1 MSLTRS
7 NESLLSRLLAV
18 VLLGIFSVWFVTP
31 SCSCQWE
38 HLFGNST
45 SPDQPISPVC
55 TTDLDLAPEL
65 PCRCEDA
72 CSKNFES
79 TAESLSY
86 HGLQS
91 LPCPPVPEHHLP
103 GPKSRWTTLS
113 RGPPNP
119 GHLLHSESRVYLRH
133 HSFLL

>member
-1 MSLTRS
+1 MSLTPFS
-7 NESLLSRLLAV
+7 ESLISRFHAV
-18 VLLGIFSVWFVTP
+18 VLLVIFGVWFVTP

-38 HLFGNST
+38 HLFGDSAG
-45 SPDQPISPVC
+45 PEQPVSPVC
-55 TTDLDLAPEL
+55 SIDPDLAPEL

-72 CSKNFES
+72 CSKNFEN

-86 HGLQS
+86 LGLQS
-91 LPCPPVPEHHLP
+91 LPYSSVSECHLS
-103 GPKSRWTTLS
+103 GPTSRWTTLS